1 MTDTTYY
8 NHDNYT
14 YYYQDG
20 KSVTIIDN
28 QTDSEATYS
37 LQLLNHIVKQ
47 AKALQKTRT
56 V

>member
-1 MTDTTYY
+1 MIISDRF
-8 NHDNYT
+8 HKDNYT

-28 QTDSEATYS
+28 QTDSEATYP

-47 AKALQKTRT
+47 AKALQKVRT